1 MFYQVV
7 DTKGKVYAETFRR
20 EEAYKKAVELAD
32 QKVYTKIQSINGQTA
47 ELEKACHQAHATT
60 TAFDSFSDMIHR
72 ARTKKEMR
80 PLVIEKFG
88 HKYTVP
94 VTMLTSK
101 GELKKGVKR
110 IVDAYFEAVTAK
122 VQV

>member
-7 DTKGKVYAETFRR
+7 DTQGKVYAETFRR
-20 EEAYKKAVELAD
+20 EEAYKKATELAS
-32 QKVYTKIQSINGQTA
+32 QKVYTKIQSINGQSA
-47 ELEKACHQAHATT
+47 ALEKACHQAHATT

-80 PLVIEKFG
+80 PLVIEKLG
-88 HKYTVP
+88 HKYVVP
-94 VTMLTSK
+94 VQMLTSK

-110 IVDAYFEAVTAK
+110 IVDEYFASVAK
-122 VQV
+122 A